1 LEYRQ
6 RKFFERNVNNVKKG
20 LHLCLPVIRL
30 TMNPVQIKLNK
41 EENIHYNIS
50 FNSTNTQNA
59 KY

>member
-1 LEYRQ
+1 M
-6 RKFFERNVNNVKKG
+6 NNVKKG